1 MSHPLCIQM
10 LKVQKYLSF
19 LFVRKKKQKL
29 PLELCSP
36 PMRHQNAKVPKLTSL
51 PPFSRRDA
59 QTGWHFVRIID
70 TNGSRLS
77 PLRRLPRAGLV
88 VWGMEL
94 RILID
99 CSAFNSKVPM
109 YRRRL
114 SAFGTL
120 ACPPSAESSLRPHS
134 ATWSRPGMD

>member
-36 PMRHQNAKVPKLTSL
+36 PMRHQNAKVPKLSSL
-51 PPFSRRDA
+51 PAFSRRDA

-70 TNGSRLS
+70 TNRSRLL
-77 PLRRLPRAGLV
+77 PLSLLHHVCLGSCGV
-88 VWGMEL
+88 DGSCFVWFVFLFFMV
-94 RILID
+94 LI
-99 CSAFNSKVPM
+99 
-109 YRRRL
+109 YRRYTNYIF
-114 SAFGTL
+114 S
-120 ACPPSAESSLRPHS
+120 PSLRNFAYS
-134 ATWSRPGMD
+134 TT